1 MCHVCICKK
10 KRASRSS
17 SFSAAARRS
26 SPRRKTLRKKKT
38 LRKRKTDRPSFRFP
52 SKFERHF
59 WRFPRRSTRRTV
71 GHGLLQVR
79 SSALSSRQTPK
90 LRMRRLAA
98 SRWAMDGRASRCGT
112 RAAPGPGSGLGA
124 SVAHP
129 RAPRAH
135 ASAPRLGTVVKRGA
149 ERRANWR
156 PCLLRRTPR
165 DCLLGKLA
173 REKAR
178 VFEKKTRETS
188 VCVCFQSREN
198 TPLRKIS
205 LTSPAKI

>member
-26 SPRRKTLRKKKT
+26 SPRRKPAGKKLFENGK
-38 LRKRKTDRPSFRFP
+38 LTDRLFVSRQ
-52 SKFERHF
+52 SSNGISGASRVGQRAEQ
-59 WRFPRRSTRRTV
+59 SV
-71 GHGLLQVR
+71 GHGLQVR

-90 LRMRRLAA
+90 LRMRRFAA

-156 PCLLRRTPR
+156 PCLLVGHLVIAFWGNSRAKRRGFLR
-165 DCLLGKLA
+165 KKRAKRRCVCAFSHAKI
-173 REKAR
+173 RR
-178 VFEKKTRETS
+178 FEK
-188 VCVCFQSREN
+188 SR
-198 TPLRKIS
+198 
-205 LTSPAKI
+205 

>member
-71 GHGLLQVR
+71 GHGLQVR

-90 LRMRRLAA
+90 LRMRRFAA

-156 PCLLRRTPR
+156 PCLLVGHLVIAFWGNSRAKRRGFLR
-165 DCLLGKLA
+165 KKRAKRRCACAFSHAKI
-173 REKAR
+173 RR
-178 VFEKKTRETS
+178 FEK
-188 VCVCFQSREN
+188 SR
-198 TPLRKIS
+198 
-205 LTSPAKI
+205 

>member
-26 SPRRKTLRKKKT
+26 SPRRKPAGKKLFENGK
-38 LRKRKTDRPSFRFP
+38 LTDRLFVSQ

-71 GHGLLQVR
+71 GHGLQVR

-90 LRMRRLAA
+90 LRMRRFAA

-156 PCLLRRTPR
+156 PCLLVGHLVIAFWGNSRAKRRGFLR
-165 DCLLGKLA
+165 KKRAKRRCACAFSHAKI
-173 REKAR
+173 RR
-178 VFEKKTRETS
+178 FEK
-188 VCVCFQSREN
+188 SR
-198 TPLRKIS
+198 
-205 LTSPAKI
+205 